1 MPFPSN
7 ESICERG
14 STTLVILVD
23 KDLKISEVA
32 SLYKSVFDLI
42 LLIMIDGEINN
53 INKQAASK
61 PSCNFVKLD
70 LDKILVKEYLN

>member
-1 MPFPSN
+1 MPFPSR

-32 SLYKSVFDLI
+32 SLYRSVFDLI
-42 LLIMIDGEINN
+42 LLIIIDGEMSN
-53 INKQAASK
+53 IDKQAASK
-61 PSCNFVKLD
+61 PSCNLVKLD
-70 LDKILVKEYLN
+70 LDKMLVREYLN